1 MVNAIY
7 RAENGQWYKR
17 NGIGGSPITR
27 FKAIAE
33 LGPDIR
39 YLDSDDARNLL
50 RPSMLDLVK
59 ERFATKAGKDMVD
72 IEMMSESCYRFG
84 VDPIPM
90 ISRILGGLC
99 EVASEPLGTSE
110 KSILVLKRFPD
121 GSVDLKTVVVGT
133 LDALAGRY

>member
-1 MVNAIY
+1 MANAIY

-33 LGPDIR
+33 LGPDVH
-39 YLDSDDARNLL
+39 YLEADDAKNLL

-59 ERFATKAGKDMVD
+59 ERFATKAGKDLVD
-72 IEMMSESCYRFG
+72 VEMMAESCYRFG

-90 ISRILGGLC
+90 ISRMLGGLC
-99 EVASEPLGTSE
+99 EVAPEPPGTTE
-110 KSILVLKRFPD
+110 KSVLVLKRFPD
-121 GSVDLKTVVVGT
+121 GSVDLNTVVVGA